1 MTTKGKEM
9 DMSIVA
15 LGKEDVD
22 GAPGYWM
29 ETRMTSQELGGEMV
43 MKT

>member
-1 MTTKGKEM
+1 MTTNGKEM

-22 GAPGYWM
+22 GQPGFWM
-29 ETRMTSQELGGEMV
+29 ETRMNSPELGG
-43 MKT
+43 K